1 MDSLAPMRPT
11 ELDPLFAPVTSLAG
25 IGEKTAELMRRIVAV
40 DTTGRDVRAADLL
53 FVPPYTVIDRTRR
66 PGVAHSP
73 EGSVVTLD
81 LTVDRHQPPPRGRG
95 SVPYRVFA
103 FDETGEITLTFF
115 HAKGQW
121 LEKLMPV
128 GSEIVVSGKVE
139 WFNGRPSMVHP
150 DHIVD
155 AADAG
160 SLPAV
165 EPVYPMTAGLSPKLF
180 RKAIAAALHRMPA
193 LPEWQD
199 ESVLQQQ
206 GFPDFGEALLELHR
220 PENASDC
227 DVMGRAWR
235 RLAYDELL
243 AGQIA
248 LALVRMR
255 ARRLSGRSLTGDGSR
270 GRLIRAALPYKL
282 TGAQERS
289 IGEIEADLA
298 HPDRML
304 RLLQGDV
311 GSGKTV
317 VALVAMARAAE
328 AGGQSALMAPTEILA
343 RQHFATIAPLARK
356 AGLTTAILTGREKG
370 RERTQTLAAIA
381 DGSIDIVVGTHA
393 IFQDTVTF
401 HDLALAVIDEQHRFG
416 VHQRLAIGA
425 KGAAVDILV
434 MTATPIPRTLVLTA
448 FGDMDV
454 SRLDEKPAGSQPIQT
469 VTLPLE
475 RLSDLIG
482 RMRRAVDEG
491 QKIYW
496 ICPLVEEAEGMDVM
510 SASDRHKA
518 LAEIFG
524 SDVGLVHGR
533 MSGAAKDE
541 AMADFK
547 AGRTRI
553 LVGTTVIEVG
563 VDVPDAS
570 IIVIEHAERF
580 GLAQLHQLR
589 GRVGRGN
596 AASSCVLLYQ
606 SPLGQVA
613 KQRLSVMRET
623 EDGFRI
629 AEEDLKLR
637 GEGELLGT
645 RQSGTPGFQLARLE
659 HHGDLLAIARNDAR
673 LFLER
678 DPDLA
683 SARGKA
689 IRMLLYLFGRDD
701 AIRLMRAG

>member
-1 MDSLAPMRPT
+1 MRPT
-11 ELDPLFAPVTSLAG
+11 ELDLLFAPITSLAG
-25 IGEKTAELMRRIVAV
+25 IGEKTADLIRRILAV
-40 DTTGRDVRAADLL
+40 DTTGREVRAGDLL
-53 FVPPYTVIDRTRR
+53 FVPPYAVIDRTHR
-66 PGVAHSP
+66 PGIAHSG
-73 EGSVVTLD
+73 EGSIVTLE
-81 LTVDRHQPPPRGRG
+81 LTVDRHQAPPRGRG

-115 HAKGQW
+115 HAKGPW

-128 GSEIVVSGKVE
+128 GGEIIVSGKVE

-150 DHIVD
+150 DHIVAKAD
-155 AADAG
+155 AA
-160 SLPAV
+160 SLPSI
-165 EPVYPMTAGLSPKLF
+165 EPVYPMTAGLSAKLV
-180 RKAIAAALHRMPA
+180 RKAIASALGRLPA

-199 ESVLQQQ
+199 DSVLAKLDFP
-206 GFPDFGEALLELHR
+206 GFSDALHELHQ
-220 PENASDC
+220 PENAADC
-227 DVMGRAWR
+227 DAMGTAWR

-255 ARRLSGRSLTGDGSR
+255 MRRLSGRALEGDGAR
-270 GRLIRAALPYKL
+270 GAAIRAALPYTL
-282 TGAQERS
+282 TSAQDRS
-289 IGEIEADLA
+289 IAEIEGDLA
-298 HPDRML
+298 LPDRML

-317 VALVAMARAAE
+317 VALMAMARAAE

-343 RQHFATIAPLARK
+343 RQHFSTIAPLAAK
-356 AGLTTAILTGREKG
+356 AGLRAAILTGREKG
-370 RERTQTLAAIA
+370 RERAETLATIA
-381 DGSIDIVVGTHA
+381 DGSVGIVIGTHA

-401 HDLALAVIDEQHRFG
+401 HDLALAIIDEQHRFG

-454 SRLDEKPAGSQPIQT
+454 SRLDEKPAGRQPIQT

-482 RMRRAVDEG
+482 RMHRAVDEG

-510 SASDRHKA
+510 SAADRHKT
-518 LAEIFG
+518 LSEIFG
-524 SDVGLVHGR
+524 ANVGLVHGR

-547 AGRTRI
+547 AGRTRV

-563 VDVPDAS
+563 VDVPDAT

-589 GRVGRGN
+589 GRVGRGD

-606 SPLGQVA
+606 SPLGEIA
-613 KQRLSVMRET
+613 KQRLSVMRDT

-659 HHGDLLAIARNDAR
+659 HHADLLAIARDDAR
-673 LFLER
+673 LFLDR

-683 SARGKA
+683 SPRGKA
-689 IRMLLYLFGRDD
+689 IRILLYLFGRDD
-701 AIRLMRAG
+701 AIRLIRAG